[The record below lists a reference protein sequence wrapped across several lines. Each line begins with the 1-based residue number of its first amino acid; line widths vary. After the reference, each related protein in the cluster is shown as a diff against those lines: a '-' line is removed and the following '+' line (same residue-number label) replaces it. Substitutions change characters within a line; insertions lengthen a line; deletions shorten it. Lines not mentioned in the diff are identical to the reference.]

1 MPEPSAYAV
10 CMTQPPYELRE
21 LEGLNELHAVVSL
34 ERRIWG
40 EGTATQPELLRAMQD
55 EGALLAGAFTPG
67 QELVAF
73 VFGFPTRDSSVQHSH
88 SLGVLEAHRAA
99 GLGARL
105 KWFQRAWCLERGIST
120 VRWTFDPLR
129 APNAKLN
136 IAKLGAV
143 AGTYLEDYYGA
154 LTGINAGAPS
164 DRVMAEWSLRD
175 ARVISRLEGS
185 HRVAVD
191 APEINPRD
199 GEHPGPIEFNLD
211 APRLKMCLPL
221 DYSNL
226 LGANPAL
233 ALEWRWHG
241 RSVLQTY
248 FARGYRITDFTLEG
262 GPAYLLEL
270 VPAASPPA

>member
-1 MPEPSAYAV
+1 MIR
-10 CMTQPPYELRE
+10 PPYELRE
-21 LEGLNELHAVVSL
+21 LQGLHELHLVETL

-40 EGTATQPELLRAMQD
+40 DGNTPTQPELLRAMQD
-55 EGALLAGAFTPG
+55 EGALLAGAFTPDRA
-67 QELVAF
+67 LVAF
-73 VFGFPTRDSSVQHSH
+73 VFGFPTRDSGLQHSH

-105 KWFQRAWCLERGIST
+105 KWFQRAWCLERGIRT

-164 DRVMAEWSLRD
+164 DRVMAEWVLEHP
-175 ARVISRLEGS
+175 RVLSRLEGS
-185 HRVAVD
+185 HTVVMN
-191 APEINPRD
+191 APEVNPRA

-211 APRLKMCLPL
+211 APRIKMRLPM
-221 DYSNL
+221 DYSSL
-226 LGANPAL
+226 LGKNPAL

-241 RSVLQTY
+241 RSVLQRF
-248 FARGYRITDFTLEG
+248 FARGYRITEFTLEG
-262 GPAYLLEL
+262 GPSYLLEREL
-270 VPAASPPA
+270 S

>member
-1 MPEPSAYAV
+1 
-10 CMTQPPYELRE
+10 MTETPYELRE

-34 ERRIWG
+34 EKRIWG

-55 EGALLAGAFTPG
+55 EGALLVGAFTPNK
-67 QELVAF
+67 ELVAF

-88 SLGVLEAHRAA
+88 SLGVLGPHRAA

-129 APNAKLN
+129 AANAKLN

-164 DRVMAEWSLRD
+164 DRVMAEWELMNP
-175 ARVISRLEGS
+175 RVISRLEGS
-185 HRVAVD
+185 HTVSLN
-191 APEINPRD
+191 APEVNSRNS
-199 GEHPGPIEFNLD
+199 ERPGPVELGLD
-211 APRLKMCLPL
+211 APCIKMLLPR
-221 DYSNL
+221 DYSSL
-226 LGANPAL
+226 LSQDPAL

-241 RSVLQTY
+241 RLVLQTY

-262 GPAYLLEL
+262 GPAYLLKVL
-270 VPAASPPA
+270 AG